1 MSTNTIPPFD
11 ESDGSNDLPQ
21 FPGFNVFAIVGRGG
35 MGQVYRATKDGAND
49 DVAIKEMLYSNQAKA
64 TEYFLREVEN
74 MKSLDHPNVIRLID
88 WGVTHRGPYLV
99 TPFYHQGSLAD
110 GLRGRSLPWQLKD
123 ALPFFVDVLEALRY
137 AHSVK
142 VPFVKLAA
150 GGFGAGTGVV
160 HRDIKPENIL
170 LQIDSGQTIPIVAD
184 FGLAKVFD
192 LAGLSGITPSGQ
204 GLGTP
209 EFMPRWQAINAK
221 RAKPDV
227 DVWSATA
234 CFYYALT
241 LQYPRDFVGV
251 NRWEAVF
258 ETTIV
263 PIQQRGLDVDPKLAS
278 IINRCLDD
286 NGEPHYRSVDQLLT
300 DLRPFMKLV

>member
-11 ESDGSNDLPQ
+11 EADGPNDFPQ
-21 FPGFNVFAIVGRGG
+21 FPRFNVTAVVGRGG
-35 MGQVYRATKDGAND
+35 MGQVYRATRQGTND
-49 DVAIKEMLYSNQAKA
+49 EFAIKEMLYNNQARA

-74 MKSLDHPNVIRLID
+74 MKVLDHPNVIKLVD
-88 WGVTHRGPYLV
+88 WGVTQRGPYLV

-110 GLRGRSLPWQLKD
+110 DLRGRSAPWQLKE
-123 ALPFFVDVLEALRY
+123 ALPFFVDVLEALNY

-150 GGFGAGTGVV
+150 GGFGTGIGVV
-160 HRDIKPENIL
+160 HRDVKPQNIL
-170 LQIDSGQTIPIVAD
+170 LKKDSGQTMPIVAD

-192 LAGLSGITPSGQ
+192 LAGLSGMTPSGQ

-227 DVWSATA
+227 DIWSAMA

-241 LQYPRDFVGV
+241 LQYPRDFIGAD
-251 NRWEAVF
+251 RWQPIF

-263 PIQQRGLDVDPKLAS
+263 PIQGRERDCDPEFAS

-286 NGEPHYRSVDQLLT
+286 SGEPHYRSVAQLLT
-300 DLRPFMKLV
+300 DLRPFTKRI